1 MIVDLATQAYNALH
15 HNRRRSVLTM
25 LGMAWGIATVVL
37 LLAYGTGFERG
48 LWSAFRSFGTNLVFI
63 FPGRTELQAGGTKA
77 GTQVRL
83 TVNDLDSIRAEVPLL
98 KRVSPEAFKNC
109 VVAFGTR
116 SSNYGVSG
124 VYASYGRMRKMEV
137 AEGTFFSEADD
148 YTHTRVAV
156 IGSDAKKKLFSG
168 QNALGENVRLDGIS
182 YQIVGVLKHQVQ
194 NGDDN
199 INEHVYVPFSAMSD
213 LTNTYYLSSVVME
226 YEGDHAKVVKAV
238 RDSMAFHHSF
248 NPKDQRAIF
257 VFDVFA
263 DLMDLQVI
271 STGIKI
277 LLGFIGLLTLGI
289 GGVGLMNI
297 MLVSVTQRTREI
309 GVEKALG
316 AHRWH
321 ILFQFL
327 AEALVIT
334 ALGGLLGVVLA
345 YLVSWSVGSLTLWS
359 AFEENAS
366 EGDIHLY
373 IDSATLI
380 WSTVILSF
388 VGIISGMLPAIK
400 AARLNPIEALRYSV
414 DRQGGYRVRS
424 VHVPVPPLV
433 HDCLGNR
440 LRRDGPP
447 IQEDIWQ
454 DGSQRNH
461 GPDDGFNSDD
471 THPHY
476 GRQRNDHPR
485 HGKDHG
491 KGIAADHPAT
501 VLRDVAVAHTVECD
515 CGGHHPSERL
525 HARGRNQGRTESD
538 RHGNGQRCGNK
549 YAHHIHVSQRPVS
562 LQVSRTQAVGELEH
576 SQQHGKDAEKRVRH
590 EVPSHWREVLRD
602 LGSGIENTRV
612 LHVHDKDGQ
621 QTEDH
626 EEHKLGLRAP
636 RRARRQWPLIFPQV

>member
-1 MIVDLATQAYNALH
+1 MITDLAKQAYTALR
-15 HNRRRSVLTM
+15 HNRSRTLLTM

-83 TVNDLDSIRAEVPLL
+83 TVNDLDYIRSEVPLL
-98 KRVSPEAFKNC
+98 KRVSPEVTKQCLA
-109 VVAFGTR
+109 AFGTR
-116 SSNYGVSG
+116 SATYGVSG
-124 VYASYGRMRKMEV
+124 VYASYAHMRRLDI

-148 YTHTRVAV
+148 FTHTRVAV

-168 QNALGENVRLDGIS
+168 QDAIGQALRLDGIS
-182 YQIVGVLKHQVQ
+182 YQIVGVMKHQIQ

-199 INEHVYVPFSAMSD
+199 INEHVYVPYSAMND
-213 LTNTYYLSSVVME
+213 LANTYYLTAVVME

-238 RDSMAFHHSF
+238 RESMGFHHYF
-248 NPKDQRAIF
+248 DPKDQRAIF

-263 DLMDLQVI
+263 DLLDLQVI

-327 AEALVIT
+327 AEALAIT
-334 ALGGLLGVVLA
+334 AIGGLLGVVLA
-345 YLVSWSVGSLTLWS
+345 YLISWSVGGLPLWS

-380 WSTVILSF
+380 WSTAILSF
-388 VGIISGMLPAIK
+388 VGVISGMLPAIK
-400 AARLNPIEALRYSV
+400 AARLDPIEALRY
-414 DRQGGYRVRS
+414 
-424 VHVPVPPLV
+424 
-433 HDCLGNR
+433 
-440 LRRDGPP
+440 
-447 IQEDIWQ
+447 E
-454 DGSQRNH
+454 
-461 GPDDGFNSDD
+461 
-471 THPHY
+471 
-476 GRQRNDHPR
+476 
-485 HGKDHG
+485 
-491 KGIAADHPAT
+491 
-501 VLRDVAVAHTVECD
+501 
-515 CGGHHPSERL
+515 
-525 HARGRNQGRTESD
+525 
-538 RHGNGQRCGNK
+538 
-549 YAHHIHVSQRPVS
+549 
-562 LQVSRTQAVGELEH
+562 
-576 SQQHGKDAEKRVRH
+576 
-590 EVPSHWREVLRD
+590 
-602 LGSGIENTRV
+602 
-612 LHVHDKDGQ
+612 
-621 QTEDH
+621 
-626 EEHKLGLRAP
+626 
-636 RRARRQWPLIFPQV
+636 

>member
-1 MIVDLATQAYNALH
+1 MITDLAKQAYTALR
-15 HNRRRSVLTM
+15 HNRSRTMLTM

-83 TVNDLDSIRAEVPLL
+83 TVNDLDYIRSEVPLL
-98 KRVSPEAFKNC
+98 KRVSPEVTKQCLA
-109 VVAFGTR
+109 AFGTR
-116 SSNYGVSG
+116 SATYGVSG
-124 VYASYGRMRKMEV
+124 VYASYAHMRRLDI

-148 YTHTRVAV
+148 FTHTRVAV

-168 QNALGENVRLDGIS
+168 QNAIGQALRLDGIS
-182 YQIVGVLKHQVQ
+182 YQIVGVMKHQIQ

-199 INEHVYVPFSAMSD
+199 INEHVYVPYSAMSD
-213 LTNTYYLSSVVME
+213 LVNTYYLTAVVME

-238 RDSMAFHHSF
+238 RESMGFHHNF
-248 NPKDQRAIF
+248 DPKDQRAIF

-263 DLMDLQVI
+263 DLLDLQVI

-334 ALGGLLGVVLA
+334 AVGGLLGVVLA
-345 YLVSWSVGSLTLWS
+345 YLISWSVGGLPLWS

-380 WSTVILSF
+380 WSTAILSF

-400 AARLNPIEALRYSV
+400 AARLDPIEALRY
-414 DRQGGYRVRS
+414 
-424 VHVPVPPLV
+424 
-433 HDCLGNR
+433 
-440 LRRDGPP
+440 
-447 IQEDIWQ
+447 E
-454 DGSQRNH
+454 
-461 GPDDGFNSDD
+461 
-471 THPHY
+471 
-476 GRQRNDHPR
+476 
-485 HGKDHG
+485 
-491 KGIAADHPAT
+491 
-501 VLRDVAVAHTVECD
+501 
-515 CGGHHPSERL
+515 
-525 HARGRNQGRTESD
+525 
-538 RHGNGQRCGNK
+538 
-549 YAHHIHVSQRPVS
+549 
-562 LQVSRTQAVGELEH
+562 
-576 SQQHGKDAEKRVRH
+576 
-590 EVPSHWREVLRD
+590 
-602 LGSGIENTRV
+602 
-612 LHVHDKDGQ
+612 
-621 QTEDH
+621 
-626 EEHKLGLRAP
+626 
-636 RRARRQWPLIFPQV
+636 